1 MLINE
6 LLPAIHQKWLT
17 GNQHPVI
24 IQQDNS
30 RAHIKCDDPEFMAAA
45 CLHGFDISIKPQPPN
60 SPDTNVLDLGL
71 FRSIQTK
78 QHENTANTMEQLRDN
93 VEAAY

>member
-1 MLINE
+1 
-6 LLPAIHQKWLT
+6 
-17 GNQHPVI
+17 
-24 IQQDNS
+24 
-30 RAHIKCDDPEFMAAA
+30 MAAA
-45 CLHGFDISIKPQPPN
+45 WLHGFDIPIKPQPPN